1 MNLDSD
7 LKDWAARQE
16 PPPGHLDGLAARV
29 TAETARRRYAIAT
42 ASAPAWMPFLG
53 KLGYAVTGAVVAAV
67 VLALCMRHGAPRTG
81 HAESDALAR
90 LAAPTVEQVSAE
102 RRLFAETARLFPQR
116 LRWIAQSNGDM
127 GLGVEAADQ
136 DWTCDTPPMLVRLV
150 VVSRKNGEAVW
161 RQAWST
167 DVVLRGEDMAE
178 IAPNRDSA
186 NRLTLWVYPLQDGRV
201 AVDTGVELD
210 KPLKIASR
218 LNAVVKAGEPAEVA
232 TVRSG
237 DMEYRVFQTVER
249 LGGVKG
255 RKT

>member
-7 LKDWAARQE
+7 LKDWAARHE
-16 PPPGHLDGLAARV
+16 PLPGHLDGLAARV
-29 TAETARRRYAIAT
+29 TAEAARYRHAPANT
-42 ASAPAWMPFLG
+42 PAPAWMPFLG
-53 KLGYAVTGAVVAAV
+53 KLGYALTGAVVAAV
-67 VLALCMRHGAPRTG
+67 VLVLCIRYGAPRPG

-90 LAAPTVEQVSAE
+90 LATPTADQISAE
-102 RRLFAETARLFPQR
+102 RCLFAETARLFPQR

-136 DWTCDTPPMLVRLV
+136 NWASDTPPMLVRLV
-150 VVSRKNGEAVW
+150 VVSRKSGEAVW

-167 DVVLRGEDMAE
+167 DVVLRGEDLAE
-178 IAPNRDSA
+178 ITPNRDSA

-218 LNAVVKAGEPAEVA
+218 LDSVVKAGEPAVVA

-237 DMEYRVFQTVER
+237 DTEYRVFQTVER
-249 LGGVKG
+249 LSGVKG